1 MTESLR
7 AILISAA
14 VAAATTLLVVLVTY
28 LSYPVAGVRVEGAS
42 MYPETAAAD
51 AVSNHASLLTLNERM
66 LEQKVESNPWV
77 QGAEVN
83 ENWKSGIV
91 TVQVEERRPVLD
103 AEVDGRRF
111 VLSAD
116 GEELPGPGG
125 AGLERVE
132 LDRDQVGEILVFA
145 STLHRS
151 GLTLES
157 IDGAGAGGIETTVEG
172 REVIFSGNVGKSRVM
187 ALKHI
192 MPDHPD
198 ASVFD
203 LRTPER
209 VVVGAPHETRSEP
222 KG

>member
-1 MTESLR
+1 V
-7 AILISAA
+7 AI
-14 VAAATTLLVVLVTY
+14 AAATTLILALITY
-28 LSYPVAGVRVEGAS
+28 LAFPVTGVRVEGAR
-42 MYPETAAAD
+42 MYPESEVTNAIPD
-51 AVSNHASLLTLNERM
+51 HASLLTLNEEM
-66 LEQKVESNPWV
+66 LKRNLESHPWV
-77 QGAEVN
+77 QGTEVN
-83 ENWKSGIV
+83 EDWNSGIV

-145 STLHRS
+145 RTLRRS

-157 IDGAGAGGIETTVEG
+157 IDGAGAAGIEATVEG
-172 REVIFSGNVGKSRVM
+172 REVIFSGNIGERRVM

-192 MPDHPD
+192 MPGHPD
-198 ASVFD
+198 AGVFD
-203 LRTPER
+203 LRSPER
-209 VVVGAPHETRSEP
+209 VVVGVPHETRSEP
-222 KG
+222 EG

>member
-1 MTESLR
+1 
-7 AILISAA
+7 
-14 VAAATTLLVVLVTY
+14 
-28 LSYPVAGVRVEGAS
+28 
-42 MYPETAAAD
+42 MYPESEVSG
-51 AVSNHASLLTLNERM
+51 AVPDHASLLTLNEEM
-66 LEQKVESNPWV
+66 LQHNLESHPWV

-83 ENWKSGIV
+83 EDWNSGIV
-91 TVQVEERRPVLD
+91 TVQVEERRPVLY

-145 STLHRS
+145 RMLHRS

-157 IDGAGAGGIETTVEG
+157 VDGAGAGGIETTVEG
-172 REVIFSGNVGKSRVM
+172 REVIFSGNVGESRVM

-222 KG
+222 RG

>member
-1 MTESLR
+1 
-7 AILISAA
+7 
-14 VAAATTLLVVLVTY
+14 VAAATTLILVFIAYLAFPVT
-28 LSYPVAGVRVEGAS
+28 GVRVEGAS
-42 MYPETAAAD
+42 MYPESEASD
-51 AVSNHASLLTLNERM
+51 AIPDHASLLTLNEGMVKRN
-66 LEQKVESNPWV
+66 LESHPWV
-77 QGAEVN
+77 QGVEVN
-83 ENWKSGIV
+83 ENWNSGIV

-145 STLHRS
+145 RTLHRS
-151 GLTLES
+151 GLALES
-157 IDGAGAGGIETTVEG
+157 IHGAGAGGIEAKVKG
-172 REVIFSGNVGKSRVM
+172 REVIFSGNVGERRVM

-192 MPDHPD
+192 MPVHPD
-198 ASVFD
+198 ARVFD
-203 LRTPER
+203 LRSPER

>member
-1 MTESLR
+1 M
-7 AILISAA
+7 A

-103 AEVDGRRF
+103 AEVDGREII
-111 VLSAD
+111 LSSD
-116 GEELPGPGG
+116 GQELPGLGG
-125 AGLERVE
+125 ASLKEME

-145 STLHRS
+145 RTLHES
-151 GLTLES
+151 GLTLDS
-157 IDGAGAGGIETTVEG
+157 VDGVGAGGIETTVEG
-172 REVIFSGNVGKSRVM
+172 RPVIFSGNVGTRRVS
-187 ALKHI
+187 ALENI
-192 MPDHPD
+192 MPEHPD
-198 ASVFD
+198 ATVFD
-203 LRTPER
+203 LRSPER
-209 VVVGAPHETRSEP
+209 VVVGPPRGEP